1 MYNQLRTLQQFQNRI
16 YFQVVIFSVE
26 KISLDRHSMMVIV
39 LQANGMEEVNQQM
52 ILLCQV

>member
-16 YFQVVIFSVE
+16 YFQVVIFSEE
-26 KISLDRHSMMVIV
+26 KISLNHHSMMVIV

>member
-1 MYNQLRTLQQFQNRI
+1 MYNQLRTLQQFQNQI
-16 YFQVVIFSVE
+16 YFQVVIFSEE
-26 KISLDRHSMMVIV
+26 KISLNHHSMMVIV

>member
-16 YFQVVIFSVE
+16 YFQVVIFSEE

-52 ILLCQV
+52 ILLCQA